1 MNSDARKMLGAFYT
15 PIILADL
22 LSKRMFAVA
31 IKTKLNNLYVMD
43 PALGEGSLIK
53 SLIKISANYKINLTI
68 SGIDINKEAIKNSQN
83 GIQGICSNYNFINTD
98 ALYPF
103 GKKPVEGWEYIKSEL
118 FPEGINFVISN
129 PPWGADMSGYK
140 DLKDNFE
147 VAKGQFDIYD
157 LFIETIIDNL
167 SDGGVYGII
176 VPDSI
181 YNQEHYPIRK
191 KLLDETTVYYIYR
204 LGESFFN
211 DVNTSISIIIG
222 RKAKAY
228 KRHAVSCFHLNSEDR
243 ERATT
248 DFDFLDKLSNKKTN
262 KILQSQMVQSNYSF
276 MLDIQKEELEL
287 FELFDKAKNHLSDF
301 AKSIRG
307 AEISKKGI
315 IVKCSSCNRWFP
327 FPNLK
332 NKKKYNC
339 PNCHNVVDFTKTRR
353 INIITDVPGNN
364 KTGIIVGEDIYR
376 YVTKVSKYIELGY
389 PGINYKSPDIYEGNK
404 ILIRKT
410 GVGITAGM
418 DRTGSYTNQVVYIV
432 KRKDTCPSYITNE
445 FILAVLCSRAMTYFY
460 IKKYGSTEW
469 RSHPYITQKILNN
482 LPFPPVNDNNIPTI
496 KKITDKVRQID
507 DGNLNI
513 DCQKDIE
520 IESLIAR
527 VWGLDKSSYKIIFK
541 ELRSVQPMIPFKRLQ
556 GFSEKEMLWDID
568 I

>member
-1 MNSDARKMLGAFYT
+1 MNSVTKKKFGAFYT

-22 LSKRMFAVA
+22 LSKRMFNVA
-31 IKTKLNNLYVMD
+31 RDMKLNNLYVMD
-43 PALGEGSLIK
+43 PAIGEGSLIK
-53 SLIKISANYKINLTI
+53 SLIKVSANYKINLTI
-68 SGIDINKEAIKNSQN
+68 IGIDINKEAIDKSKKA
-83 GIQGICSNYNFINTD
+83 IQDYGSNCNFINTD

-103 GKKPVEGWEYIKSEL
+103 GKGHVEGWEYMKSKL

-129 PPWGADMSGYK
+129 PPWGADLSGYK

-191 KLLDETTVYYIYR
+191 KLLEETTLYYIYR

-211 DVNTSISIIIG
+211 GVNTSISIIIG
-222 RKAKAY
+222 RKSKAN
-228 KRHAVSCFHLNSEDR
+228 KRHSVSCFHLNSEDR
-243 ERATT
+243 DSATN
-248 DFDFLDKLSNKKTN
+248 DFAFLDKLSKKKAN
-262 KILQSQMVQSNYSF
+262 KILQLQMIQSNYSF
-276 MLDIQKEELEL
+276 ILDIQKEEFKL
-287 FELFDKAKNHLSDF
+287 FELFDKADSHLCDF
-301 AKSIRG
+301 VKSIRG

-315 IVKCSSCNRWFP
+315 IVKCPSCDKWFP
-327 FPNLK
+327 SPNLK
-332 NKKKYNC
+332 NKKKYKC
-339 PNCHNVVDFTKTRR
+339 PNCHRVVDFTQAKRT
-353 INIITDVPGNN
+353 NIITDFSSNN
-364 KTGIIVGEDIYR
+364 NTGIIVGEDIYR
-376 YVTKVSKYIELGY
+376 YFTKVSKQIELGY
-389 PGINYKSPDIYEGNK
+389 PGINYKNPDIYKGSK

-410 GVGITAGM
+410 GVGITAGI

-469 RSHPYITQKILNN
+469 RSHPYITQKALDN
-482 LPFPPVNDNNIPTI
+482 LPFPPVNNKNISTI
-496 KKITDKVRQID
+496 NKITDKVKRID
-507 DGNLNI
+507 NVNI
-513 DCQKDIE
+513 DCRTDIE

-527 VWGLDKSSYKIIFK
+527 VWGLDKSSYRIIFK
-541 ELRSVQPMIPFKRLQ
+541 ELQSVQPLIPFKRLLS
-556 GFSEKEMLWDID
+556 FSEKEMLWDID